1 MAAIASLQVN
11 ALFGKKAP
19 AKAAPAKKA
28 TLKKAAPVKKSAP
41 VKKTVTKKAPARKAA
56 GAGRKGNI
64 GPNRTL
70 WNGWDSKAE
79 APAYLDGTLP
89 GDAGFDPAG
98 LSKPVEY
105 LQFGL
110 DSLDQN
116 GVINA
121 SGNVIGKLKKVDN
134 KPTERTIVVRLRRG
148 DRINREPDFTPSPV
162 FPEILA
168 RVTTRACAVHVW
180 RSLQS
185 RTEGSE
191 RTSPGVT
198 GSTPVG
204 GRAGTATRSRF
215 RCFSSA
221 DFLQLSRGQNP
232 SRFFF
237 RGCIQRAS
245 STAWPEFSLRFPTT
259 DCVPPLTSQQPFNE
273 AFDIVRFRE
282 CELQHS
288 RWAMLGLV
296 GVIAAEK
303 STGIS
308 WADAGKVLNEQ
319 PSYLGFDI
327 NVPLKSLVLIEVL
340 AMGFAEVK
348 RSSELDSNKRSYPGG
363 YFDPLNFAGKTTSPE
378 ALFKL
383 KTAELKHGRLA
394 MVGMLGVAAQAT
406 KNGEGALE
414 ALFGQ

>member
-1 MAAIASLQVN
+1 VFKAAFGTMAAIASLQVN

-134 KPTERTIVVRLRRG
+134 KPTERTIV
-148 DRINREPDFTPSPV
+148 
-162 FPEILA
+162 
-168 RVTTRACAVHVW
+168 
-180 RSLQS
+180 
-185 RTEGSE
+185 
-191 RTSPGVT
+191 
-198 GSTPVG
+198 
-204 GRAGTATRSRF
+204 
-215 RCFSSA
+215 
-221 DFLQLSRGQNP
+221 
-232 SRFFF
+232 
-237 RGCIQRAS
+237 
-245 STAWPEFSLRFPTT
+245 
-259 DCVPPLTSQQPFNE
+259 PFNE

>member
-168 RVTTRACAVHVW
+168 RVTTRACAVHVC